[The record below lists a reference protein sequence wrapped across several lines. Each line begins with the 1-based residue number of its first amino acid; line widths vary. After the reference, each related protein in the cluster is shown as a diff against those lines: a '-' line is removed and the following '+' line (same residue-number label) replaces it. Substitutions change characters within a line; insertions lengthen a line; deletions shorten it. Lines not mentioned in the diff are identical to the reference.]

1 MSKVEADVCSLM
13 GLNTNRT
20 GNTFFSCV
28 FAATNGNIRDNVV
41 RDSMMVW
48 KTAWKY
54 GNANQQIFHIGNILG
69 LGGTFFK
76 PFV

>member
-41 RDSMMVW
+41 RDSMMVVEGSVEIW
-48 KTAWKY
+48 KCQPADLSY
-54 GNANQQIFHIGNILG
+54 RQYLGAGGN
-69 LGGTFFK
+69 FF
-76 PFV
+76 